1 MWAFIPRMMKL
12 TVSTER
18 ENYDENTCIK
28 EDPLRLRGHRDDLLF
43 YMGERKC
50 SVNIAYM
57 PVLCPTFSRDHLR
70 AELTVERHMSSEVIE
85 HAALIYIKKIIY
97 YVLDTADLRAR
108 GAK

>member
-28 EDPLRLRGHRDDLLF
+28 EDPLRLPGHRDDLLF

-50 SVNIAYM
+50 SVI
-57 PVLCPTFSRDHLR
+57 
-70 AELTVERHMSSEVIE
+70 SSEVIE
-85 HAALIYIKKIIY
+85 HAALIYIYIKKSF
-97 YVLDTADLRAR
+97 TMF
-108 GAK
+108 